1 MDLSEQT
8 ERMQS
13 MYHLQHDPFGAL
25 VDAMVFSGAG
35 GRYETAETI
44 RHLLTYSQQDSLV
57 LGRAGSGKRMLAQ
70 QVLKMLEEHWRVAW
84 IDGSETDSLVEL
96 LREIVGQLGLGLRV
110 DADADELLQ
119 RVMEITSAR
128 TRSDESFLIVIQFA
142 DRLPIDLL
150 AKLKVM
156 RGSGEALEA
165 RVRQLWLC
173 NSLDDFAAPIDLDD
187 WYAHPLE
194 RLTDPAAEQY
204 IKDRL
209 IAAGNVSEVPIPVKD
224 IHRLNHMAGG
234 LPDRLNERARD
245 YLISAT
251 FKTPVKGQSFPLTH
265 VIAGLAALV
274 LVVIAFV
281 YNVSERQV
289 KVTPVVA
296 LPAESMPAE
305 SMSAVEKKLAE
316 AVANVEAKQQTV
328 AQVAVPE
335 KPLETAALTAESIQ
349 PVVASGTAQPAPEVA
364 VDNPAGEV
372 PRALTAPVLAQTRL
386 LLSADPEAFTLQ
398 LIGVREKSKLD
409 RLVAE
414 FKVPESVDIV
424 ESLRQGQAWFVLIHG
439 QFATKEAAAQATAD
453 LPATFKNQE
462 PWIRTFQSIRTDAGL

>member
-13 MYHLQHDPFGAL
+13 KYHLQHDPFGAL

-35 GRYETAETI
+35 GRYEMAETI

-70 QVLKMLEEHWRVAW
+70 QVLKMLEDHWRVAW

-96 LREIVGQLGLGLRV
+96 LREIVGQLGLGLRL
-110 DADADELLQ
+110 DADADELLY

-128 TRSDESFLIVIQFA
+128 THNDESFLIVIQFA

-150 AKLKVM
+150 AKLKLL
-156 RGSGEALEA
+156 RGSGEALES

-173 NSLDDFAAPIDLDD
+173 NSLDDFAAPIDQDD

-194 RLTDPAAEQY
+194 RLSDSAAEQY
-204 IKDRL
+204 IKDRM
-209 IAAGNVSEVPIPVKD
+209 IAAGNVSAVPIPVKD

-234 LPDRLNERARD
+234 SPDRLNELARD

-251 FKTPVKGQSFPLTH
+251 FKTPEKSQSFPLTH

-281 YNVSERQV
+281 YNVSERPI
-289 KVTPVVA
+289 KVTPVV
-296 LPAESMPAE
+296 SVPAE

-328 AQVAVPE
+328 AQVAVPV
-335 KPLETAALTAESIQ
+335 KPLESAAQTAESAE
-349 PVVASGTAQPAPEVA
+349 PAVA
-364 VDNPAGEV
+364 
-372 PRALTAPVLAQTRL
+372 TAPASEAPVDSPSNEAPQITATPALAATRL
-386 LLSADPEAFTLQ
+386 LLRADPEAFTLQ
-398 LIGVREKSKLD
+398 LIGVREKTKLD
-409 RLVAE
+409 LLVAE
-414 FKVPESVDIV
+414 FNVPESVDIV
-424 ESLRQGQAWFVLIHG
+424 ESLRQGKAWFVLIHG
-439 QFATKEAAAQATAD
+439 QFASKEAAVEATAD
-453 LPATFKNQE
+453 LPAAFKSQA
-462 PWIRTFQSIRTDAGL
+462 PWIRTFQSIRTEAGL